1 MPPSPNFKHGSEF
14 RVQGSGFRVQGA
26 GFPRNPESSSPICQ
40 TPPPQVP
47 PDDAPWGSSALG
59 GLTEANVTL
68 IFDDLRLCAKVQ
80 ISRGKIFNIKHLFAA
95 RGVDLCYITT
105 F

>member
-1 MPPSPNFKHGSEF
+1 M
-14 RVQGSGFRVQGA
+14 QGAGCRVQGA
-26 GFPRNPESSSPICQ
+26 GFLRKLEPSNPKRQSL
-40 TPPPQVP
+40 PPQVP

-80 ISRGKIFNIKHLFAA
+80 ISRGGMFNINHFFAA
-95 RGVDLCYITT
+95 
-105 F
+105 